1 MRGAMGLSKE
11 FSQKK
16 EIRSLV
22 AHTVL
27 VVVGMLLANQDTE
40 LTKSKWVESER
51 ALLRLF
57 KHRERNER
65 KGGTRKALD

>member
-1 MRGAMGLSKE
+1 MGVRGAMGLSKE
-11 FSQKK
+11 FSQKNLNITTLSHKK

-22 AHTVL
+22 ADAVL

-51 ALLRLF
+51 V
-57 KHRERNER
+57 
-65 KGGTRKALD
+65 T